1 MIPVLNNQV
10 LALLSDGHHHGSV
23 HTRHH
28 ERAGGTRRG
37 RRTLQH
43 AVIVKVRYDVVSSI
57 VNGRVSRVGEF
68 REQRPSSPRA
78 RHSGAVVGVVVE
90 EAPLHTIVAGVRDDE
105 ESFGINGGCSGIQ
118 QLCRS

>member
-1 MIPVLNNQV
+1 MVTIMGPSTSVTMSVQGEPGEVEGHFNTRS
-10 LALLSDGHHHGSV
+10 LSVSG
-23 HTRHH
+23 
-28 ERAGGTRRG
+28 
-37 RRTLQH
+37 
-43 AVIVKVRYDVVSSI
+43 YDVVSSS
-57 VNGRVSRVGEF
+57 VNGRVSRVEEF